1 MRVQIVANSFLVV
14 PVFLALSFRTVRKA
28 QDDEEDAGDQ
38 SAETMEASA
47 INATAEA
54 SCKYVD
60 ARCSADHECCASCCS
75 KRSKTCLDREKPGHC
90 MGGGI
95 VTPKCTS
102 AMRKQCTGPSRES
115 CCRNAS
121 SCWSSA
127 MFCTRSGCPW
137 DNCGRKSAL
146 MESAEDSAEDSAEE
160 AIDGADAILANANLA
175 LNLVN
180 EERKKVGAR
189 NLRLNSKLNA
199 ACRVHTADMSRHKF
213 KSHRGS
219 DGSTFQ
225 QRAARQ
231 GYSWSGLV
239 ENVGESYKNTRAA
252 MSGWM
257 ASSGHRNNIL
267 NTQWTEMGY
276 AENTSGWRTYCQLF
290 GAPKR

>member
-1 MRVQIVANSFLVV
+1 MESA
-14 PVFLALSFRTVRKA
+14 ALPSQGPPA
-28 QDDEEDAGDQ
+28 W
-38 SAETMEASA
+38 
-47 INATAEA
+47 
-54 SCKYVD
+54 
-60 ARCSADHECCASCCS
+60 
-75 KRSKTCLDREKPGHC
+75 
-90 MGGGI
+90 
-95 VTPKCTS
+95 
-102 AMRKQCTGPSRES
+102 TG
-115 CCRNAS
+115 
-121 SCWSSA
+121 
-127 MFCTRSGCPW
+127 
-137 DNCGRKSAL
+137 L
-146 MESAEDSAEDSAEE
+146 MESAEDSAED

-180 EERKKVGAR
+180 EERRKVGAR

-231 GYSWSGLV
+231 GYSWSGLG
-239 ENVGESYKNTRAA
+239 ENVAETYKNTRAA

-290 GAPKR
+290 GAR